1 MKSQEIRDKFL
12 RFFEKRGHK
21 VMPSSSLIPEDRTV
35 LFTTAGMQ
43 QFKKYYLNPK
53 EAPASRV
60 TTIQKCFRTSD
71 IEEVGDKTHL
81 TFFEMM
87 GNFSFNDYFKEDTIK
102 WAWEF
107 LAGKEGLKI
116 DKKRISATYF
126 KGDKEKVIS
135 EDKESLEILKKIE
148 GLSKI
153 EPQGFKDNFWSLGTE
168 GSPGGP
174 TVEFY
179 IDGVEIWNLVFNEY
193 IFENGKYKPSEFK
206 GVDTGM
212 GLERLTAILQEK
224 DNVFETDLFIP
235 IFTSLEKELKQ
246 NPKILRIISDHIKAS
261 CFLIDQGIIPASKHK
276 KGEISRGSVLRTL
289 LKKSIIYASLASK
302 ENWYFQPIKET
313 IKIYKYIYPGLK
325 INEEKIIKV
334 IQTEE
339 KDFTKKMEEAM
350 EVLVVSIEPIKKA
363 QEAFIK
369 SINQPMQDFKKMIDK
384 SLVPLQN
391 LGKELKHSE
400 KKMVLAVDSFRNQI
414 KNIND
419 LKEAFDRM
427 ISPLFFD
434 LHQSFGLP
442 INISIQEAKKR
453 GLKVNEKVLKN
464 AIDQEAKKH
473 QEISRKGADKKFKGG
488 LADESYETIKLHTT
502 AHLLLQALR
511 EVFGEHV
518 VQKGSNITQERL
530 RFDFS
535 YSEKLTDEQIKK
547 VEDLVNKKIK
557 DKLPV
562 SCQEMTLEEAKKKGA
577 MGVFEERYGDKV
589 KVYSVGDFSK
599 EICGGPHI
607 KNTRELGEFKI
618 KKQESVGAGIRRIKA
633 VLL

>member
-21 VMPSSSLIPEDRTV
+21 IMPSSSLIPDDETV

-53 EAPASRV
+53 EAPASKIV
-60 TTIQKCFRTSD
+60 TIQKCFRTSD

-87 GNFSFNDYFKEDTIK
+87 GNFSFNDYFKEDAIK

-116 DKKRISATYF
+116 DKKRISTTYF
-126 KGDKEKVIS
+126 KGDKEKGIS

-148 GLSKI
+148 GFSKI

-224 DNVFETDLFIP
+224 DNVFETDLFSPVYNLIEEQ
-235 IFTSLEKELKQ
+235 SEKKDQ
-246 NPKILRIISDHIKAS
+246 RILRILADHIKAS
-261 CFLIDQGIIPASKHK
+261 VFLIPKGILPSNLD
-276 KGEISRGSVLRTL
+276 KGYVLRRL
-289 LKKSIIYASLASK
+289 LRRSIRYAKLLNLK
-302 ENWYFQPIKET
+302 ENWYIDPIKKTVE
-313 IKIYKYIYPGLK
+313 IYKNIYSELK
-325 INEEKIIKV
+325 RDKEKIITVFQNEVEKFK
-334 IQTEE
+334 IILRKTEHKLPE
-339 KDFTKKMEEAM
+339 LKMRFGQRKYAIIYGKRYGKKEIGDLTFALYQNEGIPP
-350 EVLVVSIEPIKKA
+350 EITY
-363 QEAFIK
+363 EAFEGLIG
-369 SINQPMQDFKKMIDK
+369 N
-384 SLVPLQN
+384 
-391 LGKELKHSE
+391 ESE
-400 KKMVLAVDSFRNQI
+400 FH
-414 KNIND
+414 
-419 LKEAFDRM
+419 EAFAEASKR
-427 ISPLFFD
+427 
-434 LHQSFGLP
+434 HQ
-442 INISIQEAKKR
+442 KT
-453 GLKVNEKVLKN
+453 
-464 AIDQEAKKH
+464 
-473 QEISRKGADKKFKGG
+473 SRKGAEKKFKGG
-488 LADESYETIKLHTT
+488 LADESYETTKLHTT

-511 EVFGEHV
+511 EVLGEHV

-535 YSEKLTDEQIKK
+535 HSEKLTDEQIKK

-562 SCQEMTLEEAKKKGA
+562 SCQEMTLEEAKKQGA
-577 MGVFEERYGDKV
+577 MGVFEEHYGDKV